1 MGAGER
7 GSIITRALDHFQEP
21 NFTLIFSRSDA
32 GKGTLD
38 ASAAGMTTILPRWSN
53 EFPSSIADQPNL
65 SRHLQFRLLC
75 TAQNDSVSLTA
86 GMLIHDPDEIFQR
99 VKALSFFGG
108 GKSARR

>member
-7 GSIITRALDHFQEP
+7 GSMIMRALDHFQEP
-21 NFTLIFSRSDA
+21 NFTLIFPRSDA
-32 GKGTLD
+32 GKETLD
-38 ASAAGMTTILPRWSN
+38 ASAAGMTTILTRWSN
-53 EFPSSIADQPNL
+53 EFPSIADQPSL

-108 GKSARR
+108 GKSTRS